1 MGKTAFSGPV
11 YGAKSL
17 LWSVHRDN
25 QLPAANDTTTV
36 TLASIQVPAYE
47 RWLVTE
53 FKGFRGSSGSTAVT
67 STWTLTDDSTAI
79 ATLATPAASSAAGIL
94 MSTTP
99 TATAGEYEGVEVLEN
114 STLSVTISHGG
125 SSAAVSSN
133 IQVWVYGYIRYIDST
148 RAV

>member
-25 QLPAANDTTTV
+25 QLPAAGDTTTV
-36 TLASIQVPAYE
+36 TIASIRVPAYE
-47 RWLVTE
+47 NWLVTE

-67 STWTLTDDSTAI
+67 TTWNLTDDSTVI
-79 ATLATPAASSAAGIL
+79 ASLATTSSESGLMLSTTPAA
-94 MSTTP
+94 TP
-99 TATAGEYEGVEVLEN
+99 GEYEGVEVVAN
-114 STLSVTISHGG
+114 STLAVTIGHGG
-125 SSAAVSSN
+125 SSAAISSN
-133 IQVWVYGYIRYIDST
+133 VTAWVYGYVRYIDST